1 VLFVER
7 TDVMGSLADAE
18 RVTAAARRGGVIVS
32 FPEGGFTRKPGL
44 CTFHLG
50 AFKTAA
56 DTGLAVIPGAIR
68 GTRTVL
74 RSDQWFPRWA
84 AIDVDVAEPI
94 QPSGQ
99 DFHSVLRLR
108 DAAREAVLARC
119 GEPDVG

>member
-1 VLFVER
+1 MTE
-7 TDVMGSLADAE
+7 
-18 RVTAAARRGGVIVS
+18 AARRGGVLVS

-44 CTFHLG
+44 CAFHLG

-56 DTGLAVIPGAIR
+56 ETGLAVVPGAIR
-68 GTRTVL
+68 GTRSML

-84 AIDVDVAEPI
+84 AIQVDIAEPI

-99 DFHSVLRLR
+99 DFQSLLRLR
-108 DAAREAVLARC
+108 DAARAAVLARC